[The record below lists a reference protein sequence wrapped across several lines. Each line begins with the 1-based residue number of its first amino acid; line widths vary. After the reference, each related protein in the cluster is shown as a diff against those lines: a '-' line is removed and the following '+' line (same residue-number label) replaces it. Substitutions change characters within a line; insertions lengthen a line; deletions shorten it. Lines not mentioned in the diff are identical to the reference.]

1 MVGQG
6 RCRRKFLRILLVA
19 TVGVPGMAELAAAQ
33 PPPSVV
39 RPGAP
44 GAPTRTLSAEDL
56 RAPVRALHSEADVLF
71 MQHMIVHHR
80 QALVMSALVPER
92 TEREDILYLAR
103 RIELSQDAEIAFMKR
118 WLELRGEE
126 APGPDADHAHHGAPS
141 DHADPAHGGHPA
153 GHAGRAGPVMAGM
166 LTAEQLEAL
175 ANAEGP
181 AFDRSFLELMILHHE
196 GALEMVSELLAS
208 PGAARDSDIFDLAA
222 HVYADQRMEIG
233 RMRAMLQA
241 SP

>member
-1 MVGQG
+1 MKPPGGLRRGCFAVGAAV
-6 RCRRKFLRILLVA
+6 LV
-19 TVGVPGMAELAAAQ
+19 GGGSLAEPAEAQ
-33 PPPSVV
+33 TPPSVV

-44 GAPTRTLSAEDL
+44 GTPTRILSAEEL
-56 RAPVRALHSEADVLF
+56 RAPAQALHTGADVLF

-80 QALVMSALVPER
+80 QALTMSALAPER
-92 TEREDILYLAR
+92 TEREDIRQLAR

-126 APGPDADHAHHGAPS
+126 APKADADHAHH
-141 DHADPAHGGHPA
+141 
-153 GHAGRAGPVMAGM
+153 MAGM
-166 LTAEQLEAL
+166 LSDAQLDAL
-175 ANAEGP
+175 AVAEGP
-181 AFDRSFLELMILHHE
+181 AFDRAFLELMIFHHE
-196 GALEMVSELLAS
+196 GALEMVTQLLAA
-208 PGAARDSDIFDLAA
+208 PGAARDSDIFGLAA